1 DGTPVRAGQNIVTP
15 EIMKLQLISLGEEWV
30 ELGLVE
36 NLDTFKKNLLV
47 ERNAS
52 DRNRLDV
59 LCTPDLVNQFRFL
72 AAQIR
77 FIL

>member
-1 DGTPVRAGQNIVTP
+1 
-15 EIMKLQLISLGEEWV
+15 
-30 ELGLVE
+30 LVE

-47 ERNAS
+47 ERNTK

-59 LCTPDLVNQFRFL
+59 MCTPDLVNQFRFM

>member
-1 DGTPVRAGQNIVTP
+1 
-15 EIMKLQLISLGEEWV
+15 
-30 ELGLVE
+30 
-36 NLDTFKKNLLV
+36 
-47 ERNAS
+47 
-52 DRNRLDV
+52 NRLDV

>member
-1 DGTPVRAGQNIVTP
+1 
-15 EIMKLQLISLGEEWV
+15 
-30 ELGLVE
+30 
-36 NLDTFKKNLLV
+36 
-47 ERNAS
+47 
-52 DRNRLDV
+52 V

>member
-1 DGTPVRAGQNIVTP
+1 
-15 EIMKLQLISLGEEWV
+15 QLIALGEDWV
-30 ELGLVE
+30 DKGLVE

-47 ERNAS
+47 ERNTS

-59 LCTPDLVNQFRFL
+59 LCTPDLVNQFRFF
-72 AAQIR
+72 AAQLR

>member
-1 DGTPVRAGQNIVTP
+1 
-15 EIMKLQLISLGEEWV
+15 
-30 ELGLVE
+30 
-36 NLDTFKKNLLV
+36 
-47 ERNAS
+47 
-52 DRNRLDV
+52 LDV

>member
-1 DGTPVRAGQNIVTP
+1 
-15 EIMKLQLISLGEEWV
+15 
-30 ELGLVE
+30 
-36 NLDTFKKNLLV
+36 
-47 ERNAS
+47 
-52 DRNRLDV
+52 

>member
-1 DGTPVRAGQNIVTP
+1 
-15 EIMKLQLISLGEEWV
+15 EWV
-30 ELGLVE
+30 DQGLVE

-59 LCTPDLVNQFRFL
+59 LCTPDLVNQFRFF
-72 AAQIR
+72 AAQLR

>member
-1 DGTPVRAGQNIVTP
+1 
-15 EIMKLQLISLGEEWV
+15 QLIALGEDWV
-30 ELGLVE
+30 DQGLVE

-47 ERNAS
+47 ERNTS

-59 LCTPDLVNQFRFL
+59 LCTPDLVNQFRFF
-72 AAQIR
+72 AAQLR